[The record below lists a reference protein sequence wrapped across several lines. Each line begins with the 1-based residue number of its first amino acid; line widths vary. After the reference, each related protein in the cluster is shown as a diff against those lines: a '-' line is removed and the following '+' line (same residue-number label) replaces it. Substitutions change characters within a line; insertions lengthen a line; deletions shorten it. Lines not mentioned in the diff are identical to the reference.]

1 MRAIVVHAPGS
12 PEVLQIEEREQPEP
26 GPDQTLI
33 RIRAFGLNR
42 AELFTRQ
49 GHSPS
54 VQFPRIIGIECVG
67 EIVEDR
73 SGRFAAGQRVATM
86 MGGMGR
92 SYDGSYAQ
100 FVVVPAD
107 QVLPLRSQ
115 LSWEELGAIPEMYQT
130 ANGALRHAL
139 RVQSG
144 GTLLIRGGTS
154 SVGMA
159 AIGLGRALGL
169 HVLATTRQPER
180 LHRLR
185 EAGAAE
191 ALIDDGALAEKLKVS
206 GGADYLLELIGVA
219 TLDDSLQCL
228 AEGGR
233 LCMAG
238 ILSGSWELNRWN
250 PMEHIPNGRYF
261 TAYSGEGIAADEL
274 QDIIDRIEA
283 GELQLHRDR
292 VFRFEEIVQAHHYME
307 SNQATGKCVVS
318 VG

>member
-1 MRAIVVHAPGS
+1 M
-12 PEVLQIEEREQPEP
+12 
-26 GPDQTLI
+26 
-33 RIRAFGLNR
+33 
-42 AELFTRQ
+42 
-49 GHSPS
+49 
-54 VQFPRIIGIECVG
+54 
-67 EIVEDR
+67 
-73 SGRFAAGQRVATM
+73 
-86 MGGMGR
+86 
-92 SYDGSYAQ
+92 
-100 FVVVPAD
+100 
-107 QVLPLRSQ
+107 
-115 LSWEELGAIPEMYQT
+115 
-130 ANGALRHAL
+130 
-139 RVQSG
+139 
-144 GTLLIRGGTS
+144 
-154 SVGMA
+154 
-159 AIGLGRALGL
+159 
-169 HVLATTRQPER
+169 
-180 LHRLR
+180 
-185 EAGAAE
+185 
-191 ALIDDGALAEKLKVS
+191 S